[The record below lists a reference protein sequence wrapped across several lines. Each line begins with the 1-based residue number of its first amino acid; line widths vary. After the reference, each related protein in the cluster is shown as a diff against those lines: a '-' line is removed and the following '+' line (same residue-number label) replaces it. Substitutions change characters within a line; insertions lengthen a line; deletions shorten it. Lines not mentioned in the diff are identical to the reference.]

1 VSSILVT
8 GAAGDLGSAT
18 AKTLA
23 ERGSRLVLADHP
35 QTYERLQEVVEDC
48 LSLGAE
54 AVGTTCSVTD
64 EAAVASAIE
73 SHEPFSGVVN
83 SAGLQGEFVSVERY
97 PLKTRAGYSR
107 STCSVSCVCWPPRP
121 GR

>member
-1 VSSILVT
+1 VTSVLVT
-8 GAAGDLGSAT
+8 GAAGDLGAAT
-18 AKTLA
+18 ARTLA
-23 ERGSRLVLADHP
+23 KRGSRVVLADHP
-35 QTYERLQEVVEDC
+35 QAFERLQEVVQDC

-54 AVGTTCSVTD
+54 AVGVTFSVTD

-97 PLKTRAGYSR
+97 PL
-107 STCSVSCVCWPPRP
+107 
-121 GR
+121 